1 MLVNCYKLL
10 CNFREWIYNMDT
22 FYFDNAATTKVKDE
36 VLKEMIPFFNI
47 EYGNPSS
54 IYSIGRKAKFAIE
67 EARQKVADLIGADKS
82 EIYFTSGGSESDNT
96 AIKTIAYTKKDIG
109 NHIITSKIEHPA
121 VLDSCKMLE
130 KHGFEITYLNVD
142 EEGSVDLEELK
153 NKINEKTIL
162 ISIML
167 ANNEIGTIQEIKKIS
182 QIAHKR
188 GIILHTDAV
197 QGAGN
202 IKIDVKE
209 MGIDMLSISSHKI
222 YGPKGTGAIYIKKG
236 IEFEKFINGGH
247 QEKNKRAGT
256 ENVAG
261 IVGFGKACELS
272 QKNLEK
278 HITYLEE
285 LRNYYM
291 YQVKNKIDKIKING
305 SMENRLPGNA
315 NISFEGV
322 SGADLVLELDCKG
335 ICVSSGS
342 ACSSGNDK
350 PSHVLTAIGLE
361 SSMAK
366 GALRVSFGE
375 FNNKAQVDYL
385 IKCLC
390 EAIHKLRMEGCD

>member
-1 MLVNCYKLL
+1 
-10 CNFREWIYNMDT
+10 MDT

-182 QIAHKR
+182 QIAHKN

-285 LRNYYM
+285 LRNYYI